1 MDKGS
6 VTVET
11 DNDDLVVVEDK
22 EFDAQNSVHVHSIH
36 VPSNLSH
43 YSTMKKDNS
52 RTNSPMIKIHNQIES
67 REKRRKHKY
76 LKKKQL
82 EDGRIQ
88 LKESEAEQEE
98 S

>member
-11 DNDDLVVVEDK
+11 DNEDLVVVEDK
-22 EFDAQNSVHVHSIH
+22 EFDAQNSSVRVHSIH

-43 YSTMKKDNS
+43 YSNMKKDNS
-52 RTNSPMIKIHNQIES
+52 RSNSPMIKVHNQIES

-76 LKKKQL
+76 LKKKL
-82 EDGRIQ
+82 EDGRI
-88 LKESEAEQEE
+88 
-98 S
+98 